1 MRILKKKSA
10 LIFFFL
16 VPLAYI
22 QSLKGHLDHVQ
33 PLAWASSTGL
43 LLNENIDAWQ
53 NSHRNLEALQ
63 VDILGMN
70 LTSARQVPSSCVSV
84 HRRSRSKVGLGSE
97 GFEGLRL
104 RKGGGAQRAG
114 IPVQLVGQDWGNEFH
129 SVSMPV

>member
-1 MRILKKKSA
+1 MRLS
-10 LIFFFL
+10 FFF
-16 VPLAYI
+16 VPLAHI
-22 QSLKGHLDHVQ
+22 QSLTIYKGHLDHVQ

-70 LTSARQVPSSCVSV
+70 LTSARQVPSSCVFV

-114 IPVQLVGQDWGNEFH
+114 IPVQLVGREWGE
-129 SVSMPV
+129 